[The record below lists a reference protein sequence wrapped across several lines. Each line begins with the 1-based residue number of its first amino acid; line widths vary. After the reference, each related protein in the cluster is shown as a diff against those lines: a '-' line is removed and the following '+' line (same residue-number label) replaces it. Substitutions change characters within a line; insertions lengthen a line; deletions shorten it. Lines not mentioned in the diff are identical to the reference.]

1 MSTRSTPALNEDAW
15 RQALRVAIGSLLGLT
30 LAKVMDWPFG
40 VFFAVYPILLL
51 GLVPVLN
58 KVIALQFLGSSAAS
72 IIVVQGLLVVGGVSP
87 PAATIMFF
95 IVSAAC
101 FWIMVRKRHFLLG
114 AVTMVTVSVL
124 AHLASHPIASKAD
137 MFAAQAV
144 ASFSALVI
152 AIIMHGAMPERRAIQ
167 LTAAPGSPWLARY
180 QVLLGSI
187 CATAS
192 YVAFQV
198 IDLGDSLSAQAATV
212 LVLFPM
218 TLSGGRI
225 AVWTRFIGTLIGSAA
240 ALAIQLALYTHVA
253 HLLLIATPYAAA
265 MLLFSTLHVR
275 EAAGPAV
282 GFSAATAMAVLIG
295 QLSPQSDLYGNAL
308 YRFASVSIASL
319 LMLLCMFA
327 THALLNVFPAI
338 RYSMAGGDQ
347 PGARSPTL

>member
-1 MSTRSTPALNEDAW
+1 MSTRLPPALNEDAW
-15 RQALRVAIGSLLGLT
+15 RQALRVTVGSLLGLA

-58 KVIALQFLGSSAAS
+58 KGIALQFLGSSAAS
-72 IIVVQGLLVVGGVSP
+72 IIVVQALLVVGGVSP

-95 IVSAAC
+95 IVSATC
-101 FWIMVRKRHFLLG
+101 FWIMARKRHFLFG
-114 AVTMVTVSVL
+114 AVTIVTMSIL
-124 AHLASHPIASKAD
+124 AHLASHTVASKAD
-137 MFAAQAV
+137 MFTAQAV

-152 AIIMHGAMPERRAIQ
+152 AIIMHGAMPERRAMQ
-167 LTAAPGSPWLARY
+167 LAAAPAPRLARH

-198 IDLGDSLSAQAATV
+198 LDLGDSLSAQAATV

-218 TLSGGRI
+218 TLSGGRV
-225 AVWTRFIGTLIGSAA
+225 AVWTRFTGTLIGSAS

-253 HLLLIATPYAAA
+253 HLLLIAIPYAAA

-282 GFSAATAMAVLIG
+282 GFSAATAIAVLIG
-295 QLSPQSDLYGNAL
+295 QLSPQSDLYGTAL

-338 RYSMAGGDQ
+338 RYSMASGDQ
-347 PGARSPTL
+347 PGARSPTP